1 MKHLIYSIIVLLI
14 LLSMSRDNYY
24 ESILKEDI
32 NYAIKVYNNKDIIA
46 RLEIPGLFNTF
57 ITQTTNNNYYL
68 NHGIDKRK
76 DIRGIPFIDYRTNLN
91 DSQINI
97 YGHSTNEF
105 ILPFQSL
112 TNFLDPNYFNKNN
125 IIYLQTLN
133 NLNIYNIFMIK
144 EITTDLEH
152 MIIDSP
158 NIIEH
163 INKLKENSINYRNIE
178 YNDNSKL
185 LILQTC
191 SLKDNNSFYIIGA
204 IKI

>member
-1 MKHLIYSIIVLLI
+1 
-14 LLSMSRDNYY
+14 MSHDNYY